1 MDERP
6 KEFPQTGADGSG
18 QVSPQLGSFWLP
30 NQNGGLPDGMT
41 PDFSVP
47 RYEEGV
53 NDIYIPDYHPPEM
66 IPDHPFK
73 VDRFFDYKKEKHRIR
88 VRVGRFYLSTAKD
101 GPGTVAEAMGSVTSP
116 AHEDMGQEF
125 FGISGDGGPPSFG
138 NVAPTAGGV
147 ASCTPKEFTDNNK
160 SPKVDDYAF
169 FDVPDTDKETHVAL
183 RYVIDFPTMKLHSEG
198 DNLNIVVKAKPESGE
213 TFVNKAI
220 PALEKVDFGG
230 GEPND
235 PAYELVRANRTG
247 DQLVTGTEDGLTFT
261 VTNDTKH
268 QKGIYYILLA
278 TVAKTGVGTG
288 LVVNQ
293 YIHENI
299 TFGFS
304 SVKETSLQEDYG
316 VD

>member
-1 MDERP
+1 MDGSP

-30 NQNGGLPDGMT
+30 NQSGDLPDGMT

-53 NDIYIPDYHPPEM
+53 SDIYIPDYHPPEM

-73 VDRFFDYKKEKHRIR
+73 VDRFFDYKKERHRIR
-88 VRVGRFYLSTAKD
+88 VRVGRFYLLTAKD
-101 GPGTVAEAMGSVTSP
+101 GPGTKAEAMGSVTS
-116 AHEDMGQEF
+116 ALDGNGQEF
-125 FGISGDGGPPSFG
+125 FGINGDGGPPSFG

-160 SPKVDDYAF
+160 SPNVDDYAF

-183 RYVIDFPTMKLHSEG
+183 RYVIDFPTMKLHSQG
-198 DNLNIVVKAKPESGE
+198 DNLNIVVKAKPDSGE
-213 TFVNKAI
+213 TFVNKSI
-220 PALEKVDFGG
+220 SALQRVNFGT
-230 GEPND
+230 EENPE
-235 PAYELVRANRTG
+235 YQLVRANRTG
-247 DQLVTGTEDGLTFT
+247 DQLVTGSEDGLGFT
-261 VTNDTKH
+261 VDDDTRH

-304 SVKETSLQEDYG
+304 SVEHTQLQEDYG